1 MYLVFLWLILTTL
14 GSHVL
19 PEWSLASVALVA
31 LGCVVVFRLVLG
43 LAGRRTKA
51 AADDKQA

>member
-14 GSHVL
+14 GSHFL
-19 PEWSLASVALVA
+19 PKWSLASVALVA

>member
-14 GSHVL
+14 GSHFL

-51 AADDKQA
+51 AADEKPA